1 MGRTQTITVC
11 HLISGDL
18 WAGPEV
24 QVHALLKS
32 LQSVPELEIS
42 IIVLNEGKF
51 AKLLAEAGFRV
62 KVIDESKN
70 RFPNIVKLAAAEL
83 TGRRIDILHS
93 HRYKENF
100 IATLLKK
107 RCDVRHLAQTVHG
120 IGEPFSGLKKL
131 KVMLYDFLNDRATR
145 QFDRVLAV
153 SDDIRREL
161 GNRYDI
167 SKIVTIHN
175 AVDISEVIP
184 KRSSE
189 EVREELGIG
198 PDHQVIG
205 TIGRM
210 VPIKGI
216 DQFLSVAKIIVGKK
230 PDVILL
236 LAGDG
241 PQQSEYENM
250 ARSMGLANNV
260 RFLGYRHDAADILNC
275 LDLFVMTS
283 YHEGI
288 PVVLLEAMTLKRP
301 VVAMSV
307 GGIPEVIEDNISGN
321 LVEPKNVPRFAE
333 DCLALLADPQRAQ
346 RYGEAARDRIK
357 AEFSIDVQRDRVLNL
372 YHDLMRLP

>member
-1 MGRTQTITVC
+1 MGRDQTITVC

-24 QVHALLKS
+24 QIHALLKS
-32 LQSVPELEIS
+32 LQSVPDLNIS

-51 AKLLAEAGFRV
+51 AALLAEAGFRV
-62 KVIDESKN
+62 KVIDENKN
-70 RFPNIVKLAAAEL
+70 RFPGIVKQATAEL

-107 RCDVRHLAQTVHG
+107 RCDVRHLVQTVHG
-120 IGEPFSGLKKL
+120 IGEPFTGLKKL
-131 KVMLYDFLNDRATR
+131 KVKLYDVLNDRATR
-145 QFDRVLAV
+145 QFDRVVAV

-167 SKIVTIHN
+167 SKVVTIHN
-175 AVDISEVIP
+175 AVDTSQVMP
-184 KRSSE
+184 KRSSA
-189 EVREELGIG
+189 EVRSELGIRLDQ
-198 PDHQVIG
+198 PVIG
-205 TIGRM
+205 SVGRM

-216 DQFLSVAKIIVGKK
+216 DQFLAVAKMIAGKR
-230 PDVILL
+230 PDAVLL

-250 ARSMGLANNV
+250 TRSMGLTNNV
-260 RFLGYRHDAADILNC
+260 RFLGYRHDVADVLNC

-288 PVVLLEAMTLKRP
+288 PLVLLEAMTLKRP
-301 VVAMSV
+301 V
-307 GGIPEVIEDNISGN
+307 
-321 LVEPKNVPRFAE
+321 
-333 DCLALLADPQRAQ
+333 
-346 RYGEAARDRIK
+346 
-357 AEFSIDVQRDRVLNL
+357 
-372 YHDLMRLP
+372 